1 MSEKEKARP
10 LVAQEVSQA
19 ETAAY
24 SEAAVPYEHF
34 TSNPAARQPGF
45 FANLLLQRQE
55 NAIPL
60 RQLKA
65 ITGMKDRTIRNT
77 IESERRRGIPVLSD
91 NVGGY
96 FLPADEGEKER
107 FIKSMQHRAG
117 EILKSAAAI
126 ERGGVSG

>member
-1 MSEKEKARP
+1 MLIAD
-10 LVAQEVSQA
+10 
-19 ETAAY
+19 
-24 SEAAVPYEHF
+24 
-34 TSNPAARQPGF
+34 
-45 FANLLLQRQE
+45 LLLQGQE

-65 ITGMKDRTIRNT
+65 VTGMKGRTIRKM

-107 FIKSMQHRAG
+107 FVKSMQHRAG

>member
-1 MSEKEKARP
+1 MLIAD
-10 LVAQEVSQA
+10 
-19 ETAAY
+19 
-24 SEAAVPYEHF
+24 
-34 TSNPAARQPGF
+34 
-45 FANLLLQRQE
+45 LLLQGQE

-65 ITGMKDRTIRNT
+65 VTGMKGRTIRKM

-96 FLPADEGEKER
+96 FLPADEGEKEQ
-107 FIKSMQHRAG
+107 FVKSMQHRAG